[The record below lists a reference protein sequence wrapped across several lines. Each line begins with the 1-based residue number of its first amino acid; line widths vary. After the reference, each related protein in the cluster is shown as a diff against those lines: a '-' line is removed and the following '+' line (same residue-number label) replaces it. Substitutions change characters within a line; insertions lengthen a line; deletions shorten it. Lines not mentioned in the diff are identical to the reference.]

1 YSTTPLFHYSTILLL
16 YYSTILL
23 FTTHNSLNSG
33 KHLDSARCD
42 KESLPKS
49 RDCSMFRSRCF
60 GPDVSGARCDIE
72 LPVSYPPVSC
82 RAVPMSR
89 ERHQPKP
96 SKPEPPGVMRFL
108 IVPIPRLRDGAARC
122 DNTTLSTILLFHY
135 SSILLFYLNSDST
148 STSSV

>member
-1 YSTTPLFHYSTILLL
+1 RSRCFGRQHNPFHYSTIPLFL
-16 YYSTILL
+16 YSTILL
-23 FTTHNSLNSG
+23 RSEERRVGISVTRKVYRSL
-33 KHLDSARCD
+33 
-42 KESLPKS
+42 
-49 RDCSMFRSRCF
+49 

>member
-1 YSTTPLFHYSTILLL
+1 
-16 YYSTILL
+16 
-23 FTTHNSLNSG
+23 
-33 KHLDSARCD
+33 
-42 KESLPKS
+42 
-49 RDCSMFRSRCF
+49 MFRGRCF

-108 IVPIPRLRDGAARC
+108 IVPIPRLRDGPDVSGARC
-122 DNTTLSTILLFHY
+122 DNTTLSTILLFYY
-135 SSILLFYLNSDST
+135 SQLTPPKTPLPDIRVSGKADTIRLRQIQQGRNKFVLCAG
-148 STSSV
+148 